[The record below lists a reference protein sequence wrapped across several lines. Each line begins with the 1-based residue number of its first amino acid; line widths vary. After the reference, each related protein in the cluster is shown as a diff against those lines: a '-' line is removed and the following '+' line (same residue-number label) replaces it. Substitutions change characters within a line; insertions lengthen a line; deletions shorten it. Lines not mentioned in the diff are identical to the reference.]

1 MTDLFS
7 DKNHRSVR
15 SFTVI
20 LTRFLARK
28 MINQLPY
35 KQGYANQGDHLF
47 LLITSINNA

>member
-20 LTRFLARK
+20 LTRYLARK
-28 MINQLPY
+28 MINQLSY
-35 KQGYANQGDHLF
+35 KQGYANPEDHLL
-47 LLITSINNA
+47 LLITSTNNA